1 MRSRWALALAVLA
14 AGACARSRTTLPV
27 EPGAS
32 FAIHPE
38 RDGFV
43 VDRMRDGGTGVL
55 EEPGWLHD
63 PSGPSLILRSGTEV
77 RAALWLVGR
86 SRVLVREDPSTRA
99 PRTGEVLVSWADG
112 AARLTLWVRDGS
124 TLQTDTFGR
133 EDPRA
138 APALLSRERAP
149 SGVDGTYRAL
159 VRDAGGTPVGWMRA
173 RIPRDPHEVRAYD
186 AAFPARVDDGLAA
199 AASVALDAEIGWI
212 EEHAGSARGS
222 EEEQRDDHRADRDTR
237 GQHAEGHLPRL
248 SEPVLDNSRGAGWL
262 RDVLQRVRIDHLDAL
277 LVGPRHRLDALLGAG
292 GNRRDGLLGDLRGGG
307 RGQRKL
313 EDEDQSGR
321 AELHRAGA

>member
-1 MRSRWALALAVLA
+1 MKSRWRLALAVLA

-27 EPGAS
+27 EPGAT

-63 PSGPSLILRSGTEV
+63 PSGPSFILRSGADI

-86 SRVLVREDPSTRA
+86 SRVLVREDPSTLA

-112 AARLTLWVRDGS
+112 AARLTLWARDGS

-133 EDPRA
+133 EDA
-138 APALLSRERAP
+138 GTAPALLSRDRVAA
-149 SGVDGTYRAL
+149 GVAGTYRAV
-159 VRDAGGTPVGWMRA
+159 VRDAGGTAVGWMRV
-173 RIPRDPHEVRAYD
+173 RIPPDPHEARSYD

-199 AASVALDAEIGWI
+199 AASVALDTEVGWL
-212 EEHAGSARGS
+212 EEHASGARGS
-222 EEEQRDDHRADRDTR
+222 EEEQRDDHRADRDA
-237 GQHAEGHLPRL
+237 GSQHAEGHLPGL
-248 SEPVLDNSRGAGWL
+248 SDPALDRSRGAGGL
-262 RDVLQRVRIDHLDAL
+262 RNVLQVVRIEHLDAL
-277 LVGPRHRLDALLGAG
+277 LVGPRHRVDALLGAG

-307 RGQRKL
+307 RGQRKM

>member
-1 MRSRWALALAVLA
+1 MRSRWPLAVAVLA

-55 EEPGWLHD
+55 EKPGWLHD
-63 PSGPSLILRSGTEV
+63 PSGPSFILRSGADV

-86 SRVLVREDPSTRA
+86 SRVLVREDPSTLA

-112 AARLTLWVRDGS
+112 AARLTLWARDGS

-133 EDPRA
+133 EGPGT
-138 APALLSRERAP
+138 APPLLSRERAT

-173 RIPRDPHEVRAYD
+173 RITRDPHEARAYD
-186 AAFPARVDDGLAA
+186 AAFPARVEDGLAA

-212 EEHAGSARGS
+212 EEHAGSAQGS
-222 EEEQRDDHRADRDTR
+222 EEQERGGHRTERDARS
-237 GQHAEGHLPRL
+237 QHPDGHLPDRAEHA
-248 SEPVLDNSRGAGWL
+248 SDGSRGAGL
-262 RDVLQRVRIDHLDAL
+262 RHALRRVRIDDLDAL
-277 LVGPRHRLDALLGAG
+277 LVGPGHGLDALLGGG
-292 GNRRDGLLGDLRGGG
+292 GNRRDGLLGDVRGGA
-307 RGQRKL
+307 RGQREL
-313 EDEDQSGR
+313 ENEDQGGR
-321 AELHRAGA
+321 AEPHRAGA